1 MRVPPPFFAQ
11 EITPHTERM
20 AHSTAL
26 AGIHSPAEDEKQT
39 NPRGDGRKRER
50 EKSSGRGSDFSEL
63 SRRIAEA
70 DLLRRR
76 PLYYT
81 LRFTAVGLALA
92 GGVAAF
98 LVLGDSWSQL
108 LVAAALAV
116 VFGQLG
122 LAAHDLAHRQVFSRR
137 RPSEIGGLV
146 VADVLLGMSYGWWMN
161 KHTRHHANPNHEN
174 KDPDVAP
181 DIIVWSRRQARQA
194 KGPARFIGKHQAAL
208 FFPLLTLEGL
218 NLSVSSFRA
227 LRSPSMKRPVL
238 EGALLV
244 AHFAVYFGG
253 LFTLLSPGKALA
265 FIAVHQ
271 GLFGLYLGSVFAPNH
286 KGMPMIEE
294 GTELDFLR
302 RQVLTSRNVDGG
314 ALTDVFMGGLNYQI
328 EHHLFPSMPTPA
340 LAKAQVIT
348 ERYCAE
354 LGIPYCRSG
363 LIASHRTALRHL
375 REAGEPLREAG
386 H

>member
-1 MRVPPPFFAQ
+1 MRVPPPFFGR
-11 EITPHTERM
+11 ESDRILHRM
-20 AHSTAL
+20 ANSTVL
-26 AGIHSPAEDEKQT
+26 TDTRSAGKE
-39 NPRGDGRKRER
+39 NR
-50 EKSSGRGSDFSEL
+50 SSGKGSDFSEL
-63 SRRIAEA
+63 SRRISEA
-70 DLLRRR
+70 GLLHRR

-81 LRFTAVGLALA
+81 VRFTAVGLALA

-98 LVLGDSWSQL
+98 LVIGDAWSQL

-116 VFGQLG
+116 VSGQLG

-137 RPSEIGGLV
+137 RPSETGGLV
-146 VADVLLGMSYGWWMN
+146 VANVLLGMSYGWWMN

-218 NLSVSSFRA
+218 NLSFSSFRA

-238 EGALLV
+238 EGTLLV

-253 LFTLLSPGKALA
+253 IFTLLSPGKALA
-265 FIAVHQ
+265 FVAVHQ

-286 KGMPMIEE
+286 KGMPMVEE
-294 GTELDFLR
+294 GAELDFLR

-340 LAKAQVIT
+340 LAEAQVIT

-363 LIASHRTALRHL
+363 LVASHRTALRHL
-375 REAGEPLREAG
+375 REVGAPLRKAG
-386 H
+386 Q

>member
-1 MRVPPPFFAQ
+1 
-11 EITPHTERM
+11 M
-20 AHSTAL
+20 ANSTVL
-26 AGIHSPAEDEKQT
+26 TGIPSSNKE
-39 NPRGDGRKRER
+39 ER
-50 EKSSGRGSDFSEL
+50 ETGRQGNGRLNAREKGAGRGSDFSEL
-63 SRRIAEA
+63 SRRIADA
-70 DLLRRR
+70 GLLRRR

-81 LRFTAVGLALA
+81 VRFTAVGLTLA
-92 GGVAAF
+92 GSVAAF

-108 LVAAALAV
+108 LVAAVLAL

-137 RPSEIGGLV
+137 RPSEIGGLL

-181 DIIVWSRRQARQA
+181 DIIVWSRGQARRA

-218 NLSVSSFRA
+218 NLSFSSFKA
-227 LRSPSMKRPVL
+227 LRSPSMKRPAL
-238 EGALLV
+238 EGTLLV
-244 AHFAVYFGG
+244 AHFGVYFGG
-253 LFTLLSPGKALA
+253 LFSVLSPGKALL
-265 FIAVHQ
+265 FLAVHQ

-314 ALTDVFMGGLNYQI
+314 PLTDVFMGGLNYQI

-340 LAKAQVIT
+340 LAEAQVVT

-354 LGIPYCRSG
+354 LGIPYCRTG
-363 LIASHRTALRHL
+363 LLASHRTALLHL
-375 REAGEPLREAG
+375 RDVGEPLRTAG
-386 H
+386 G